1 MFGLGMPELII
12 ILVIV
17 LVIFGANRLPQLG
30 EGLGK
35 AIKGFKKGI
44 SDAPAQDNGSEATK
58 KENKG

>member
-12 ILVIV
+12 ILIIV

-35 AIKGFKKGI
+35 AIRGFKKGI
-44 SDAPAQDNGSEATK
+44 SDSNSEESGK
-58 KENKG
+58 KENKS

>member
-1 MFGLGMPELII
+1 MFGLGMPELIV

-44 SDAPAQDNGSEATK
+44 SDSNENAKESEK
-58 KENKG
+58 KEGKS

>member
-12 ILVIV
+12 ILIIV

-44 SDAPAQDNGSEATK
+44 SGENEA
-58 KENKG
+58 NKDSSKHEGKG